1 MTAEQKASLRDA
13 EKALTATVNNLANK
27 PGRTAVTGEDGKTR
41 THNAQQVAGRLAR
54 ATVVYDPKHGGASK
68 WVMTTDWAKQ
78 TITLGRNALSAP
90 PDTPDMPRGIGDAM
104 RWQTAWAHEG
114 LHLVDYTGWRRF
126 GATFEEA
133 NINHQRPYNSA
144 AYELLRP

>member
-27 PGRTAVTGEDGKTR
+27 PGRTAVTSEDGKTR

-54 ATVVYDPKHGGASK
+54 ATVVYDPKHGGANEWK
-68 WVMTTDWAKQ
+68 MTSDWAKQ
-78 TITLGRNALSAP
+78 TITLGANALSAP
-90 PDTPDMPRGIGDAM
+90 PDTPNMPRGIGDAM

-114 LHLVDYTGWRRF
+114 MHLVSTYDMSWYGLGWNERHQKDY
-126 GATFEEA
+126 
-133 NINHQRPYNSA
+133 NYA
-144 AYELLRP
+144 AWELLK